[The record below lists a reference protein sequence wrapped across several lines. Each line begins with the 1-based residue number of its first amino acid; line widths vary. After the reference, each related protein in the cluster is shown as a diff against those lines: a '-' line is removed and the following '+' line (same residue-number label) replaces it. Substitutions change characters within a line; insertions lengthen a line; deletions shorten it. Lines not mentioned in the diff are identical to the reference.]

1 MSRRNLSMLLVIP
14 VLVLALGL
22 ISVQS
27 SESAEKVTQLIVAT
41 ADIQGS
47 YYPAGNAIAEL
58 MRRHDPSISLSVQ
71 ATAGGIEN
79 ARLLAGKNVDLAL
92 FASDGLHQA
101 VMGIKP
107 FTKKIEINQIMSIFK
122 APLKFVVLKNSGIKT
137 LADLKG
143 KRVAVNE
150 KGSTIEVRCRIVLEA
165 CGLTYDDIKPLFVP
179 TSQVGDMLINKQIDM
194 GVGAGA
200 DPSAW
205 VMDIGNKANI
215 GLLNVPEDA
224 ILKIAKNDPTL
235 FRQVIPVGT
244 YKGIDKENITVGN
257 TTVIGCAPS
266 LPEDVVYRIVKTVLT
281 YKDEFKSFHGA
292 LKAFDNNVAASKPF
306 AAWHPGAIKYFKE
319 AGIKYEEYRP

>member
-1 MSRRNLSMLLVIP
+1 MCCRKVNMLFVI
-14 VLVLALGL
+14 LAWVSVISL
-22 ISVQS
+22 ISFQPV
-27 SESAEKVTQLIVAT
+27 ESAEKVTQLIMGT

-47 YYPAGNAIAEL
+47 YYPAGNAISEL

-79 ARLLAGKNVDLAL
+79 ARLLAGKDVDIAL
-92 FASDGLHQA
+92 FASDGLNQA
-101 VMGIKP
+101 VRGLKP
-107 FTKKIEINQIMSIFK
+107 FAKKIDINQMMSIFK
-122 APLKFVVLKNSGIKT
+122 APLKFVVLKNSGIKSF
-137 LADLKG
+137 ADLKG

-205 VMDIGNKANI
+205 VMDIGNKSNI
-215 GLLNVPEDA
+215 ELLNVPEEA
-224 ILKIAKNDPTL
+224 ILKIAKKDPTL

-244 YKGIDKENITVGN
+244 YKGH
-257 TTVIGCAPS
+257 
-266 LPEDVVYRIVKTVLT
+266 R
-281 YKDEFKSFHGA
+281 
-292 LKAFDNNVAASKPF
+292 
-306 AAWHPGAIKYFKE
+306 
-319 AGIKYEEYRP
+319 

>member
-1 MSRRNLSMLLVIP
+1 MCCRKVNLLFVI
-14 VLVLALGL
+14 LAWVSVISL
-22 ISVQS
+22 ISFQPV
-27 SESAEKVTQLIVAT
+27 ESAEKVTQLIMGT

-47 YYPAGNAIAEL
+47 YYPAGNAISEL

-79 ARLLAGKNVDLAL
+79 ARLLAGKDVDIAL
-92 FASDGLHQA
+92 FASDGLNQA
-101 VMGIKP
+101 IRGIKP
-107 FTKKIEINQIMSIFK
+107 FTKKIEINQMMSIFK

-137 LADLKG
+137 FADLKG

-165 CGLTYDDIKPLFVP
+165 CGLTYEDIKPLFVP

-205 VMDIGNKANI
+205 VMDIGNKSNI
-215 GLLNVPEDA
+215 ELLNVPEEA
-224 ILKIAKNDPTL
+224 ILKIAKKDPTL
-235 FRQVIPVGT
+235 FRQMIPVGT

-257 TTVIGCAPS
+257 TTVVGCAPS
-266 LPEDVVYRIVKTVLT
+266 LSEDVVYRIVKTVLT
-281 YKDEFKSFHGA
+281 HKDEFKSFMGRSKLLTTVLRRSRPFAPWHLGA
-292 LKAFDNNVAASKPF
+292 L
-306 AAWHPGAIKYFKE
+306 KYFKE
-319 AGIKYEEYRP
+319 AGIKYEEYKP